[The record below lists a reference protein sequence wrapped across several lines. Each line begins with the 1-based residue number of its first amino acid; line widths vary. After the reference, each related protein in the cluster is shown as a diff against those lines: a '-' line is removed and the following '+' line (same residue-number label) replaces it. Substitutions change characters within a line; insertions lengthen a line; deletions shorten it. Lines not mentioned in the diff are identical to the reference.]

1 MIDSIKG
8 QLFHKDPSHVVLD
21 MNGIR
26 LKISITVATYN
37 GLPDKG
43 QNAELLTYL
52 NVREDLME
60 LYGFGNPDERNMF
73 IMLNTIS
80 GIGPRSAMNILS
92 GSNPA
97 EFKKNIIAGDVKS
110 LTVIPGIGAKTAK
123 RIIVELKEKFVDQDD
138 DSLDFMA
145 SSDDGIA
152 GDAVIA
158 LMSLGY
164 KRGQVNQAIRAL
176 EADGELD
183 GSIETI
189 IKKALTKL

>member
-1 MIDSIKG
+1 M
-8 QLFHKDPSHVVLD
+8 
-21 MNGIR
+21 
-26 LKISITVATYN
+26 ATYN

-60 LYGFGNPDERNMF
+60 LYGFGSPDERNMF